1 MFVIFTYNLIG
12 IWMLIASIL
21 ITIAACKLSGT
32 TSEAAPMLAF
42 GIPAVLLDLFYRL
55 CKRRGHW
62 IQPTKGGM
70 FMHVPIWIYGCFS
83 IVVGLWCIAHE
94 FVPSK

>member
-55 CKRRGHW
+55 CKRRRPLDPADEGR
-62 IQPTKGGM
+62 
-70 FMHVPIWIYGCFS
+70 HVYARS
-83 IVVGLWCIAHE
+83 DLDLWLLQHRCRSLVHRA
-94 FVPSK
+94 